1 MARKEE
7 KSPEE
12 LEQEFRV
19 EIGMG
24 DGFSRFLVSFFSLFD
39 GGKTKICLAALFGRT
54 EEVEQTLFF
63 RPELIDAL
71 WEWGS
76 RPKMTLL
83 HCAVSALKNREMTLK
98 LLLQKGLDA
107 KAADGN
113 GVTAMEYVLQDPRDH
128 RNRRL
133 ITILRDYGAF

>member
-63 RPELIDAL
+63 RPQLIDAF
-71 WEWGS
+71 WDWGS

-83 HCAVSALKNREMTLK
+83 HCAVSALKNREMTLE
-98 LLLQKGLDA
+98 LLLKKGLDVRA
-107 KAADGN
+107 TDGM
-113 GVTAMEYVLQDPRDH
+113 GLTPMEYVLQIPRDH
-128 RNRRL
+128 RSRRL
-133 ITILRDYGAF
+133 ISILRDHGAF